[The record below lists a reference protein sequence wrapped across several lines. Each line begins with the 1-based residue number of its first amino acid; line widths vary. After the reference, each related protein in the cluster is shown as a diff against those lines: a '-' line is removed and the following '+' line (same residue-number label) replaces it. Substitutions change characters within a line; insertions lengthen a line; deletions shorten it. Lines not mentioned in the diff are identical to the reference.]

1 MQDPQFKEE
10 IRSKIIEKCFKDT
23 VKDPVIDTKIES
35 IMTSIEKAV
44 LKDEEKLKFLT
55 VCRPVNE
62 KADIDVAILRA
73 LLKIHST
80 VSDANANLEVQRNL
94 QTQLKLALSWD
105 RVDIARNY
113 IFTNKNIEKVSL

>member
-1 MQDPQFKEE
+1 
-10 IRSKIIEKCFKDT
+10 
-23 VKDPVIDTKIES
+23 
-35 IMTSIEKAV
+35 MTSIEKAV
-44 LKDEEKLKFLT
+44 LNDEEKLKFLT

-73 LLKIHST
+73 LLKMHST
-80 VSDANANLEVQRNL
+80 VGDANANLEVQRNL

-113 IFTNKNIEKVSL
+113 IFTNKNIEKVSLHNFRL